1 MLYIMTTS
9 VRFCL
14 SYDRLKV
21 DFNSFKID
29 NILRRKHIADM
40 DVVNEVTCTCK
51 SVTTHV
57 VIRFL

>member
-1 MLYIMTTS
+1 MSYEMTTS

-21 DFNSFKID
+21 DFNSFKIG

-40 DVVNEVTCTCK
+40 DVVNEVTCKRK
-51 SVTTHV
+51 SIITNV